1 MFLTLVDDPSIPSL
15 SLVRQEEAKTKT
27 TSKKLWI
34 GFLAGG
40 VAGIVLLAFAGGY
53 VHNNGTITAI
63 MSSNVLILTD
73 TRNQYAE
80 FHFLRAGD
88 SVTRTG
94 IVVTPNPNLICWT
107 LTMAPFHVY
116 HAIIVLDLWIQP
128 YLGMLHGLYSMDP
141 ADSRVMLDSNMDH
154 SRPTKSNSLE
164 AILVLVELVPSV
176 VVREK
181 ISFPLPPQRVARR
194 PVDPKYINLIC
205 ISVTRIFRRVESNL
219 VEYSVV
225 RL

>member
-1 MFLTLVDDPSIPSL
+1 
-15 SLVRQEEAKTKT
+15 
-27 TSKKLWI
+27 
-34 GFLAGG
+34 
-40 VAGIVLLAFAGGY
+40 
-53 VHNNGTITAI
+53 
-63 MSSNVLILTD
+63 
-73 TRNQYAE
+73 
-80 FHFLRAGD
+80 
-88 SVTRTG
+88 
-94 IVVTPNPNLICWT
+94 
-107 LTMAPFHVY
+107 
-116 HAIIVLDLWIQP
+116 
-128 YLGMLHGLYSMDP
+128 
-141 ADSRVMLDSNMDH
+141 MLDSNMDH